1 MTTDKT
7 GYIGRSVERL
17 EDPPLVTGR
26 ARFAADI
33 SFPNQVHMRIVRSSV
48 AHAEI
53 VSIDVAAARAVP
65 GVVAVWTAAD
75 IPEIG
80 PIDFRE
86 GRIESLEAYRQP
98 VLAHD
103 RVRYVG
109 QPIAAIFAD
118 DAYVAEDAAE
128 LVMAEM
134 RELPVLVDAAAEP
147 VEFAPGHTTEA
158 ALLDQGYG
166 DVEAAFAAAH
176 ETIELDLSIG
186 RHSGVPMETRGAI
199 GRYDGARDVL
209 ELHGAAKVPHR
220 NREALARLFGRDPSG
235 VHVYESHVGGGFG
248 IRGEIYPEDI
258 LVCSAAMRLDR
269 PVKWIEDRNEHLM
282 AANQSREQ
290 RHRIRAAL
298 DSDAR
303 ITAIDN
309 EFFHDQG
316 AYLRTHAIRVPGMAC
331 GILPGPYRIPAYRA
345 IGHVRLTNKTP
356 AATYRAPA
364 RYETTFVRERLMD
377 AIAVRFDLDPMEVRR
392 RNLITAD
399 EMPFAR
405 PLEVIG
411 DAIEYDTGDYPG
423 LLDKTLDHIGWDDLK
438 AEMAARR
445 AAGEMVG
452 AGLAMFV
459 EKSGLGPRDG
469 VRVTVETTGAVEV
482 VTGGSS
488 LGQGFETVM
497 AQICADA
504 LGVDYRRVR
513 VVKGRT
519 DRIEH
524 GIGAH
529 ASRAT
534 VMTGSATHVAALAV
548 RDKAIEVAAELLQA
562 PAESLDVVDGEVIRR
577 DSDIGPSLGLGEIAA
592 RLAPTSKSLGGRA
605 PGLSAEGWHE
615 TDHQTY
621 PYGNHAAVVRVDR
634 ETGRVDVER
643 FYLAYDIGRAV
654 NPMLVEGQLM
664 GGFAQGLGG
673 ALYEEFV
680 YDDQGQ
686 PQSVTFADYLMPT
699 MAEMPDVDMLVTE
712 DAPSA
717 KNPLGI
723 KGAGEAGITGVGAA
737 IAAAIDDAIG
747 QPGAITRLPVT
758 PQRLK
763 RILDG

>member
-1 MTTDKT
+1 MTADKA

-33 SFPNQVHMRIVRSSV
+33 SFPDQVHMRIVRSSV

-53 VSIDVAAARAVP
+53 ASIDVAAARAMP
-65 GVVAVWTAAD
+65 GVIAVWTASE

-86 GRIESLEAYRQP
+86 GRIESLEIYRQP
-98 VLAHD
+98 VLANE

-109 QPIAAIFAD
+109 EPIAAIFSD

-128 LVMAEM
+128 LVVAEF
-134 RELPVLVDAAAEP
+134 RELEVVLDPGSEP
-147 VEFAPGHTTEA
+147 VEFLNGHTTEA
-158 ALLDQGYG
+158 ALLEQGYG
-166 DVEAAFAAAH
+166 EIEAAFAAAH
-176 ETIELDLSIG
+176 EIIELDLSIG

-199 GRYDGARDVL
+199 GRYDAARDVL

-258 LVCSAAMRLDR
+258 LVCAAALRLDR

-282 AANQSREQ
+282 AANQSRDQ
-290 RHRIRAAL
+290 RHRIRAAI
-298 DSDAR
+298 DTDAR
-303 ITAIDN
+303 VTAIDN

-316 AYLRTHAIRVPGMAC
+316 AYLRTHAIRVPGMAS

-356 AATYRAPA
+356 TATYRAPA

-377 AIAVRFDLDPMEVRR
+377 AIAVKFGLDVLEVRR

-411 DAIEYDTGDYPG
+411 DAIEYDTGDYPA
-423 LLDKTLDHIGWDDLK
+423 LLDKTLDHIGWDDIK

-445 AAGEMVG
+445 AEGEMVG
-452 AGLAMFV
+452 VGLAMFV

-488 LGQGFETVM
+488 LGQGFETVI

-504 LGVDYRRVR
+504 LGVDYQRVR

-534 VMTGSATHVAALAV
+534 VMTGSATHIAALAV

-562 PAESLDVVDGEVIRR
+562 PASSLQVVDGDVVRVG
-577 DSDIGPSLGLGEIAA
+577 SDIGPSLGLGELASH
-592 RLAPTSKSLGGRA
+592 LAPTSSSLGGRA

-621 PYGNHAAVVRVDR
+621 PYGNHVAVVRVDR
-634 ETGRVDVER
+634 DTGRVDVER
-643 FYLAYDIGRAV
+643 FYLAFDIGRAV
-654 NPMLVEGQLM
+654 NPMLVEGQLL

-673 ALYEEFV
+673 ALYEEFL
-680 YDDQGQ
+680 YDEQGQ

-699 MAEMPDVDMLVTE
+699 IAEMPEVDMLVTE

-717 KNPLGI
+717 KNLLGI
-723 KGAGEAGITGVGAA
+723 KGAGESGITGVGAA

-763 RILDG
+763 RLIDG